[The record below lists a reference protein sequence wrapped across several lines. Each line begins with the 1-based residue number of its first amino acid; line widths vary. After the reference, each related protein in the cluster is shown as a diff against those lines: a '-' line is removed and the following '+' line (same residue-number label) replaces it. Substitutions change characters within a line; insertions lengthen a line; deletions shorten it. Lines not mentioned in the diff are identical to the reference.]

1 LKAKEAKQMD
11 IGSVINNDHLDNSFD
26 VTSALKGKYMQ
37 FLDVFAQMSK
47 SMADGTPM
55 VFPDFPNQPVK
66 PEDAS
71 FSLFANYSMN
81 QFEQQ
86 LQTLIDAEKFK
97 GTADKQM
104 IQAMG

>member
-1 LKAKEAKQMD
+1 MD
-11 IGSVINNDHLDNSFD
+11 LNSLSGALTNVNIENNFD
-26 VTSALKGKYMQ
+26 VTSALKGKYNE
-37 FLDVFAQMSK
+37 FLDVYAQMSNAMMNNT
-47 SMADGTPM
+47 SMI
-55 VFPDFPNQPVK
+55 FPDFPNSPVK

-86 LQTLIDAEKFK
+86 LQTLMDAEKFK

>member
-1 LKAKEAKQMD
+1 MITNTSID
-11 IGSVINNDHLDNSFD
+11 NNFD
-26 VTSALKGKYMQ
+26 VTSALKGKYTAFMN
-37 FLDVFAQMSK
+37 VFADMSK
-47 SMADGTPM
+47 SMLDDTAMT
-55 VFPDFPNQPVK
+55 FPDFPNQSVK

-86 LQTLIDAEKFK
+86 LQTLIDAEKWK
-97 GTADKQM
+97 TTADKQM

>member
-1 LKAKEAKQMD
+1 MD
-11 IGSVINNDHLDNSFD
+11 IGPVINNGNLDNSFD
-26 VTSALKGKYMQ
+26 VTSALQSKYTQ
-37 FLDVFAQMSK
+37 FIDVFAQMSK
-47 SMADGTPM
+47 SMMDGTSM
-55 VFPDFPNQPVK
+55 IFPDFPNQPVK

-71 FSLFANYSMN
+71 FSLFANYEMN

-86 LQTLIDAEKFK
+86 LQTLTDAEKFK